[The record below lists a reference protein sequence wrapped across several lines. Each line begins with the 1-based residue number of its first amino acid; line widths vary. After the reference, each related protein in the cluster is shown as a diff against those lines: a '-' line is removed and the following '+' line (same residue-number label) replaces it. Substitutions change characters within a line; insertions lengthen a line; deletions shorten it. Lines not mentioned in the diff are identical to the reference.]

1 MVEFRDYDDP
11 GELIVRCVTCDEEIL
26 PRTVEYCWDCLAFT
40 HGDECLVDHRK
51 SALPQSNSRHE
62 SRPKAKDEEKN
73 VALSNTPKP

>member
-40 HGDECLVDHRK
+40 HGDECLMDHKEICAAAVKLPPRIPAK
-51 SALPQSNSRHE
+51 SERRRE
-62 SRPKAKDEEKN
+62 ERRAK
-73 VALSNTPKP
+73 